1 MCQVKKAVKLRY
13 EEAPYLAITW
23 SYVGTDCR
31 NVKMKVCIH
40 VNYICTKQRVMHAKT

>member
-13 EEAPYLAITW
+13 VEAPYLAITW

-40 VNYICTKQRVMHAKT
+40 VNYMY